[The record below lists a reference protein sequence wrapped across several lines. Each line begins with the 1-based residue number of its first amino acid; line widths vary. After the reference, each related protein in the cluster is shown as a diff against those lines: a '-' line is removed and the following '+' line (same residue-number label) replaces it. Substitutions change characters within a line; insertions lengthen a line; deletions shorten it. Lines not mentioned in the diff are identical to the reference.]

1 MSVPLFDLSRL
12 IEEHRDSLICAFEK
26 CIDHSRFIM
35 GPEVGVFEDSFSK
48 KVGSKYCIS
57 SSSGTDALLSI
68 FMALDLKPGSEIL
81 VPSFTFIASASS
93 IIRAGLKPVFVDL
106 APNSFHPSQDTI
118 KEAWTENTKGVLFV
132 HLFGEP
138 EDLSEIKEL
147 CDERGATLIED
158 CAQSYG
164 STAGQT
170 GLASAYSFFPA
181 KNLGCLGDG
190 GAITTSDLDIAE
202 KIKMIRAHGSKAKY
216 RYEVL
221 GGNFRMDTIQAGFL
235 EVLLEHADL
244 WIEKR
249 RENAAHY
256 NNHLDGIKGLT
267 LPNDCKGH
275 AWNQY
280 TLRTERRDGLKAY
293 LDKSKI
299 GNAIYYPIP
308 LHESRCISG
317 PGSDYIAINESF
329 ESFDSSNSNANLVE
343 TEKRCKEV
351 ISIPVYPGLTAP
363 EREVVVSKIKEF
375 FDDT

>member
-1 MSVPLFDLSRL
+1 MSIPLFDLSRL
-12 IEEHRDSLICAFEK
+12 IGEHRADLVSTFEK
-26 CIDHSRFIM
+26 CMDHSRFIM
-35 GPEVGVFEDSFSK
+35 GPEIESFEDAFAK

-68 FMALDLKPGSEIL
+68 FMALDLEPGSEIL

-106 APNSFHPSQDTI
+106 AKDSFHPSYDTL
-118 KEAWTENTKGVLFV
+118 KDAWTENTRGVLFV

-138 EDLSEIKEL
+138 EDLSEIKKL
-147 CDERGATLIED
+147 CDEKGAVLIED

-164 STAGQT
+164 SSAGRT

-190 GAITTSDLDIAE
+190 GAVTTDDEEFSRKL
-202 KIKMIRAHGSKAKY
+202 KVIRSHGSAVKY
-216 RYEVL
+216 NYEAL

-235 EVLLEHADL
+235 NVLLEHVDS

-249 RENAAHY
+249 RENAAYY
-256 NNHLDGIKGLT
+256 NSCLGGIEGLV
-267 LPNDCKGH
+267 LPNDSEGH

-280 TLRTERRDGLKAY
+280 TVRTGQRDALKDH
-293 LDKSKI
+293 LDRNEI

-308 LHESRCISG
+308 LH
-317 PGSDYIAINESF
+317 N
-329 ESFDSSNSNANLVE
+329 SSSIFGHGNILSE
-343 TEKRCKEV
+343 TDKRCSEV
-351 ISIPVYPGLTAP
+351 LSIPVYPGLEKS
-363 EREVVVSKIKEF
+363 EREIVIGKIKEF
-375 FDDT
+375 FYDT